1 MAVPYS
7 LDLRRRVL
15 ADVIGGSPIRAIAAR
30 FGVSPS
36 FVSKLHK
43 RYRRTG
49 SVSPDKQGGDYR
61 SHRMEAHGGWIIDT
75 VAATPDI
82 TLVEMRR
89 GLAGRGLD
97 VSASTVW
104 RFFERHGMSF
114 KKRPRMPPSRNAT
127 T

>member
-89 GLAGRGLD
+89 GLD

>member
-1 MAVPYS
+1 M
-7 LDLRRRVL
+7 
-15 ADVIGGSPIRAIAAR
+15 
-30 FGVSPS
+30 
-36 FVSKLHK
+36 
-43 RYRRTG
+43 
-49 SVSPDKQGGDYR
+49 SPDKQGGDYR